1 MKMRWRR
8 ATLRVRGAF
17 ALIVAGVG
25 LPAAAADAPACGA
38 PAREAAALHWSEP
51 MRVASPSRD
60 WAIDVDAQ
68 AGLRSDDNATPV
80 ALIRCSDGRR
90 MPLFV
95 LTRAA
100 QLHWS
105 PRGDALLV
113 LDRPGAGH
121 DELRFYD
128 AGRLAAHGAPRD
140 AARIDRVVRDA
151 VRARLGPSNT
161 IAFYALS
168 VASWRND
175 RLTLSIALQAVDG
188 ATGPLRPFCYGL
200 VLDTSTMAIEAVL
213 SGAEAKRRDPNAP
226 CRVAR

>member
-1 MKMRWRR
+1 
-8 ATLRVRGAF
+8 
-17 ALIVAGVG
+17 
-25 LPAAAADAPACGA
+25 
-38 PAREAAALHWSEP
+38 
-51 MRVASPSRD
+51 MRVASPSRA
-60 WAIDVDAQ
+60 WAIDVDAR

-80 ALIRCSDGRR
+80 ALIRCPDGWR

-121 DELRFYD
+121 DELRLYD
-128 AGRLAAHGAPRD
+128 AGRIAARGASRD
-140 AARIDRVVRDA
+140 AGRIDRVVRDA

-168 VASWRND
+168 MASWRND
-175 RLTLSIALQAVDG
+175 RLTLSIALQAVSG
-188 ATGPLRPFCYGL
+188 ATGPLRPFCYGV
-200 VLDTSTMAIEAVL
+200 VLDTSAMAVEAVL
-213 SGAEAKRRDPNAP
+213 SEAETKKRDPNAA
-226 CRVAR
+226 CRMPR